1 MATRILIADDHKQML
16 STLSQMIRM
25 IDGSWEIHEAEDGQT
40 ALDKAAVLHPDLII
54 LDWRMPRLD
63 GLQAGR
69 AIRKLLPNAV
79 MLIYTVTPAVY
90 LDTAAKEAGFQGV
103 VEKMDGRGL
112 ITAVCNALP
121 VKTFAARAAAAARPA
136 HDPRDSAHRDQN

>member
-1 MATRILIADDHKQML
+1 MATRVLIADDHKQML

-25 IDGSWEIHEAEDGQT
+25 IDRSWEIHEAEDGQL
-40 ALDKAAVLHPDLII
+40 ALDKAAAVHPDLVI
-54 LDWRMPRLD
+54 LDWRMPRLS
-63 GLQAGR
+63 GLEAGK

-90 LDTAAKEAGFQGV
+90 LETAAREAGFQGV
-103 VEKMDGRGL
+103 VEKLDGRGL

-121 VKTFAARAAAAARPA
+121 VKAFAARASASSRSA
-136 HDPRDSAHRDQN
+136 HDSRDSAHRDQN